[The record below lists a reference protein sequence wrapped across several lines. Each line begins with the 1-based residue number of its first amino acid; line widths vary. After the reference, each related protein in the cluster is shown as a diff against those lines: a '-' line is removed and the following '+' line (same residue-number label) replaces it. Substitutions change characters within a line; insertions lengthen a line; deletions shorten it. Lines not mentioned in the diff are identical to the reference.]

1 VKDYASII
9 NAVKP
14 QKQTALYKVLGALYS
29 LGAFITP
36 VTTDEVTRTILLQ
49 FGQKGML
56 ANLSANLTRL
66 KKYVRRENLECPYR
80 LSLSREQFQ
89 DRGTGRHESRRDV
102 AETTELP
109 PARDS
114 DAIADLDSDDDS
126 DGINPVAQKWLRRNG
141 ISTKGLETI
150 FSIAGDEIDLI
161 SESVPGGNKKS
172 RMKSVALLAN
182 AAAYLASGAARI
194 TDEKLREAL
203 RHYDAYDPTNFA
215 SYLKDLAAE
224 VTGTKENGY
233 TLTPRGL
240 AGAATLLKEITKKTG
255 K

>member
-1 VKDYASII
+1 MSDQVE
-9 NAVKP
+9 NENP
-14 QKQTALYKVLGALYS
+14 H
-29 LGAFITP
+29 
-36 VTTDEVTRTILLQ
+36 DEDD
-49 FGQKGML
+49 
-56 ANLSANLTRL
+56 AELSAIQKVYSAL
-66 KKYVRRENLECPYR
+66 KSLPTDGQQRVIDYVFNR